1 MHPNHKPLL
10 RLKLWQIRVIYAVLS
25 ASCMCVIMSAFTT
38 SILRDQREFWDV
50 WPHVLSLDLLVA
62 IPSAIVLGPLI
73 RALIRRLTGE
83 TP

>member
-1 MHPNHKPLL
+1 MPAPYVKLNLL
-10 RLKLWQIRVIYAVLS
+10 QIRLIYAVLS

-38 SILRDQREFWDV
+38 SILRDEKEFWHV
-50 WPHVLSLDLLVA
+50 WPHVLTLDLLVA

-73 RALIRRLTGE
+73 RKLLNWLTGE